1 MRNTWGTPFSVYF
14 NIYLKRYPKWML
26 RVLRVRDR
34 DNTANENYYYNL
46 NYSWSLG
53 DGLLTRIGQ

>member
-1 MRNTWGTPFSVYF
+1 
-14 NIYLKRYPKWML
+14 ML